1 MTDPEKRA
9 KELHEKIKFKF
20 TRDKNTTAVLN
31 TDTDTVIVGSNEVRL
46 RKEQREALYDNE
58 IEATGQGHAEITVI
72 NKAEELELTGTE
84 IGVSRPICEK
94 CEEVIKERK
103 LIIKPSLKVKNKTS

>member
-1 MTDPEKRA
+1 MADPEKRA

-31 TDTDTVIVGSNEVRL
+31 TDTNAVIVGSNEVRL
-46 RKEQREALYDNE
+46 RKEQREAMYNNE
-58 IEATGQGHAEITVI
+58 IEATGQGHAEVTVI

-84 IGVSRPICEK
+84 IGVSRPICK
-94 CEEVIKERK
+94 NCEELIKEK
-103 LIIKPSLKVKNKTS
+103 GVDNKTKFKSQK